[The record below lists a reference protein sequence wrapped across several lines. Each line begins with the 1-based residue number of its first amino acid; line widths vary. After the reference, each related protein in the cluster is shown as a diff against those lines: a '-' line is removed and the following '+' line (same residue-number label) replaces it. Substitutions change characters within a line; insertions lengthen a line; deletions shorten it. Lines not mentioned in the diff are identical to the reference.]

1 MIPGTKMS
9 LNRYAKRRDS
19 NEADIVH
26 ALRAIPG
33 VRVYLLDRPCDLL
46 VGYRAHNI
54 LLEVKPTGRENRA
67 DQKDQAEWRKDWTGQ
82 IQVVTT
88 IDQAINCVLNC
99 YK

>member
-1 MIPGTKMS
+1 MS
-9 LNRYAKRRDS
+9 LNRYAKRRDA

-46 VGYRAHNI
+46 VGIKKPGGCYNI
-54 LLEVKPTGRENRA
+54 LLEVKPPGREHRA
-67 DQKDQAEWRKDWTGQ
+67 DQKDQAEWRADWTGQ

-88 IDQAINCVLNC
+88 IDEAINCVLNC